1 MELRAIIGLEI
12 HVEMNTKSKMFSNAP
27 VSFGQLPN
35 TQVGLFDMAFPGT
48 MPTVNKQAVINA
60 IRVSNALN
68 MTIDNVLLFDRKNY
82 FYSDLPKGYQITQ
95 YFRPI
100 GREGY
105 LTFKNGEKDTKIN
118 IERLHLEEDT
128 CKQFHVDDFSYLDYN
143 RAGIP
148 IIEIVTKPEFSSGK
162 EVRNFVEAIRSIV
175 VFLGVSNGKME
186 DGNIRVDLNVS
197 IEDSNKN
204 WGKVEIKNLNSLSN
218 IEKAINYEV
227 NRQKDLVLKGKSIEK
242 ETRRYDEI
250 NDRTVKLRVK
260 VDSVDYRYFTDP
272 NIPPIKLS
280 DEFIKEAIE
289 TSPELASSKQE
300 RYKSLGLSDYE
311 ANLITNSKESCDY
324 FEKGLETGCSPK
336 TLANWIN
343 IQVQKVL
350 KLRDISINEF
360 SIAAQ
365 ELGELVLLVEEHKI
379 NNSQAKSIF
388 NEAVETGI
396 KIIDIINK
404 RELNQIVDENE
415 IIDLINEIINSNQN
429 LVNDYKNGKEKVVG
443 YIVGLVMSKTQRKA
457 DPSLTNKLTIEEL
470 RRR

>member
-12 HVEMNTKSKMFSNAP
+12 HVEMNTKSKMFSDAP

-35 TQVGLFDMAFPGT
+35 TQVSAFDMSFPGT

-68 MTIDNVLLFDRKNY
+68 MTIDNVLMFDRKNY

-100 GREGY
+100 GRNGC
-105 LTFKNGEKDTKIN
+105 LTFNSGDENITIN

-128 CKQFHVDDFSYLDYN
+128 CKQFHVDDFSYLDFN

-148 IIEIVTKPEFSSGK
+148 VIEIVTKPEFKSGQ
-162 EVRNFVEAIRSIV
+162 EVRKFVELIRSIV
-175 VFLGVSNGKME
+175 VFLDVSHGKME
-186 DGNIRVDLNVS
+186 EGNIRVDLNVS
-197 IEDSNKN
+197 LEDDNKR
-204 WGKVEIKNLNSLSN
+204 WSKVEIKNLNSLSN

-227 NRQKDLVLKGKSIEK
+227 NRQKDLVIKGKTIGR
-242 ETRRYDEI
+242 ETRRYDET
-250 NDRTVKLRVK
+250 NDRTVMLRIK
-260 VDSVDYRYFTDP
+260 TDSVDYRYFTDP

-280 DEFIKEAIE
+280 DEFIKNAID
-289 TSPELASSKQE
+289 TSPELAHVKQKK
-300 RYKSLGLSDYE
+300 YKTLGLSDYD
-311 ANLITNSKESCDY
+311 ANLITNSKETCAY

-350 KLRDISINEF
+350 KLKCISINEF
-360 SIAAQ
+360 SISAK
-365 ELGELVLLVEEHKI
+365 ELGELILLVEEHKI
-379 NNSQAKSIF
+379 NNSQAKSVF
-388 NEAVETGI
+388 NEAVETGNSV
-396 KIIDIINK
+396 IDVINK
-404 RELNQIVDENE
+404 NKTNHILDENE
-415 IIDLINEIINSNQN
+415 ILDLIKEIINSNQN

-457 DPSLTNKLTIEEL
+457 DPSLTNKLTVVEL